1 VARLRSE
8 FVDNDVSAM
17 SREPRPQLDRMMA
30 LVDAGEVD
38 PPKRSR
44 LEIDR
49 RVVHN
54 LCISRAIAA
63 CSRKLSRRGG

>member
-8 FVDNDVSAM
+8 FVDNDVSAT
-17 SREPRPQLDRMMA
+17 SREPRPQFDHMMA

-38 PPKRSR
+38 PPKWSH

-63 CSRKLSRRGG
+63 CSRTLSRRGG

>member
-1 VARLRSE
+1 MGSRYERFMVAPPYK
-8 FVDNDVSAM
+8 FDAG
-17 SREPRPQLDRMMA
+17 PQFDHMMA

-38 PPKRSR
+38 PPKRSH

-63 CSRKLSRRGG
+63 CSRTLSRRGG